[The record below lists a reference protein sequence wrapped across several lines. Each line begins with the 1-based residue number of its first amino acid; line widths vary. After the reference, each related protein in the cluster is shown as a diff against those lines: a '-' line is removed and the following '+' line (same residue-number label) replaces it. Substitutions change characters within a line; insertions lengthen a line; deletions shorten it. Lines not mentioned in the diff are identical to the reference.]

1 MKVPKIKTKF
11 LKPVLRPAFEVKAN
25 TTEIKKKIKRLISRK
40 KSIDMTKFRALDFI
54 IESCNFKKTLFDS
67 TYDCEPCRKY

>member
-25 TTEIKKKIKRLISRK
+25 TTEIKKDKKKINFTK
-40 KSIDMTKFRALDFI
+40 KI
-54 IESCNFKKTLFDS
+54 
-67 TYDCEPCRKY
+67 Y